1 MITNRK
7 WEEMAFKTFKSPSI
21 IKTKPLFLLFLPE
34 GGGGGRGSASVS
46 AQHSN
51 LALNIQSIT
60 SNALELQ

>member
-34 GGGGGRGSASVS
+34 GGGGVGGGVSLCVSSA
-46 AQHSN
+46 
-51 LALNIQSIT
+51 L
-60 SNALELQ
+60 

>member
-21 IKTKPLFLLFLPE
+21 IKTKPLFLLFLP
-34 GGGGGRGSASVS
+34 GGGGGSASVS